1 LSLRPSPSA
10 GKEVLPAA
18 EKVLLALGS
27 AIPRPEFVPLLAG
40 WEVFQKTGVA
50 LPQDTVEALKE
61 CDAGMFGS
69 VRSVASHAA
78 VCSSARDCSS

>member
-1 LSLRPSPSA
+1 MLCSTCHPSTLCLT

-18 EKVLLALGS
+18 EQVLLALGS
-27 AIPRPEFVPLLAG
+27 TIPKPEFVPLLAG

-69 VRSVASHAA
+69 VRFVS
-78 VCSSARDCSS
+78 

>member
-1 LSLRPSPSA
+1 MLNFIPSV

-69 VRSVASHAA
+69 VRYVRQADVDSIATVS
-78 VCSSARDCSS
+78 